1 VAREKGKTL
10 EYWRGSTGQM
20 GRSQR
25 EVKKST
31 GADRL
36 GQIGNSQRE
45 VKNTRILC
53 ADRLGQM
60 GRGQR
65 EEKNTRVLAQTN
77 LGRWDVGREKCSH
90 KSFGAERIWAD
101 PLARG

>member
-1 VAREKGKTL
+1 MGVTREKGKTL

-45 VKNTRILC
+45 GKNS
-53 ADRLGQM
+53 
-60 GRGQR
+60 
-65 EEKNTRVLAQTN
+65 RVLARTD
-77 LGRWDVGREKCSH
+77 LDRWAWPERSEKH
-90 KSFGAERIWAD
+90 
-101 PLARG
+101 